1 MCRWELLSEL
11 KKGINS
17 LKKSSIGHVSVP
29 LSNLHLTLMLKSL
42 TQILMKKIPKFPS
55 LYIIIIDRGVRR
67 VQGETAKRSKRTPL
81 SDIFEIGLWIHKLDI
96 GVSLGI
102 PIYKKKIPHEDMLS
116 SFLNRISDDF
126 VFQYELGSKRK
137 KEHIQGVF
145 LCFLIYF
152 HYRAFNRPLRAYL
165 IIFPIILSFISML
178 IFDLNFRV
186 SITQTT
192 I

>member
-1 MCRWELLSEL
+1 
-11 KKGINS
+11 
-17 LKKSSIGHVSVP
+17 
-29 LSNLHLTLMLKSL
+29 
-42 TQILMKKIPKFPS
+42 
-55 LYIIIIDRGVRR
+55 
-67 VQGETAKRSKRTPL
+67 
-81 SDIFEIGLWIHKLDI
+81 
-96 GVSLGI
+96 
-102 PIYKKKIPHEDMLS
+102 MLS